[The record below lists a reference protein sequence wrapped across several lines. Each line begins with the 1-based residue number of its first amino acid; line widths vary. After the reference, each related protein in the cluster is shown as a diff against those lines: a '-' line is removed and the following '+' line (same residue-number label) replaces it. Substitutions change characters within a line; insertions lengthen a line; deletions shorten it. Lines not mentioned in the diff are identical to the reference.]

1 LIWNK
6 GALRPFVIGTTV
18 RRFSMSAAMMRSVS
32 LRLLAS
38 FAVLLAG
45 GALAFDRLPNA
56 FGTGDATKVSARAT
70 AANPAWGKSGTGYRY
85 AFDGKCDDP
94 RYAVT
99 TGAADPGTDEHDC
112 ARAGGGL
119 KK

>member
-1 LIWNK
+1 MPI
-6 GALRPFVIGTTV
+6 
-18 RRFSMSAAMMRSVS
+18 AMMRSAS
-32 LRLLAS
+32 LRLLAPL
-38 FAVLLAG
+38 AVLLG
-45 GALAFDRLPNA
+45 LGVLAFDRLPAA
-56 FGTGDATKVSARAT
+56 FGSDTNKASARGT

-94 RYAVT
+94 RYTVT

-112 ARAGGGL
+112 ARTGGGL

>member
-1 LIWNK
+1 MWNK

-18 RRFSMSAAMMRSVS
+18 RRFSMSAAMMRSAS

-45 GALAFDRLPNA
+45 GAFAFDRLPNA
-56 FGTGDATKVSARAT
+56 FGPGDAAKVSARAT
-70 AANPAWGKSGTGYRY
+70 TANPAWGKSGTGYRY

-99 TGAADPGTDEHDC
+99 TGAADPGTDDYDC
-112 ARAGGGL
+112 ARVGGGL